1 MAHRRSSIKKIR
13 VDKKRRV
20 RNVSVLSALRT
31 QMRKTNA
38 AIAEKKITDAKTE
51 ARELFSQLDKA
62 VKKKVMHRNRAS
74 RLKSRIQQKINSLK
88 SVLKTSK

>member
-13 VDKKRRV
+13 IDKKRRV

-38 AIAEKKITDAKTE
+38 AIAEKKVADAQKE
-51 ARELFSQLDKA
+51 AQELFSQLDKA
-62 VKKKVMHRNRAS
+62 VKKNLLHKNSAS
-74 RLKSRIQQKINSLK
+74 RQKSRFTLRLNSIK
-88 SVLKTSK
+88 SSK

>member
-13 VDKKRRV
+13 IDKKRHI
-20 RNVSVLSALRT
+20 RNSGIKSALRT

-38 AIAEKKITDAKTE
+38 LLVEKKADDAVKE

-62 VKKKVMHRNRAS
+62 VKKNLLHKNTAS
-74 RLKSRIQQKINSLK
+74 RQKSRFTLRLNLLKNSK
-88 SVLKTSK
+88 

>member
-13 VDKKRRV
+13 IDKRRRE

-31 QMRKTNA
+31 QMRKTTGF
-38 AIAEKKITDAKTE
+38 ITDKKVDEARKE

-62 VKKKVMHRNRAS
+62 VKKNLLHKKSAS
-74 RLKSRIQQKINSLK
+74 RQKSRFTLRINSIK
-88 SVLKTSK
+88 VSK